1 MEEQYDEDAQ
11 YGGGSAAA
19 YSQPE
24 TPAAYS
30 QPDTPA
36 RAGVE
41 NSLHGLVTEL
51 DKLRESLGYNSQL
64 HAIEQH
70 LGNLQAENDELRTY
84 AEQAIMVGGRAG
96 RFCGSWAH
104 GRVGRQ
110 VGGQMGGVEW

>member
-1 MEEQYDEDAQ
+1 MAEQYDEDAQ

-84 AEQAIMVGGRAG
+84 AEQAIKVGGRAG
-96 RFCGSWAH
+96 RFCGWVD
-104 GRVGRQ
+104 GL
-110 VGGQMGGVEW
+110 VGGRMG